1 MSTTVKVISC
11 VLLTL
16 RLKKSITQGTVP
28 CVNQNQISFT
38 ALVIVSVANAVLLTI
53 CQLYDKINLVMK
65 YAKTSRKRSNTQIYH
80 VMLRGINQ
88 QQIFEDYEDYRS
100 RFPCEDDR

>member
-53 CQLYDKINLVMK
+53 CQLHDKINLGDEICQNK
-65 YAKTSRKRSNTQIYH
+65 PESGAILKSIT
-80 VMLRGINQ
+80 LC
-88 QQIFEDYEDYRS
+88 FEE
-100 RFPCEDDR
+100 